1 MNTMLVQNSVSTT
14 VYENFHNRD
23 FSIPNTENS
32 KSPELHFRNENTGTE
47 NRQLSEFP
55 PFQKIPLREFNYHYE
70 HKDTNSR
77 LVLGFKQY
85 RRAEASINNHILLGE
100 MLSEIDSLLK
110 NEYDWDEIGYRKPT
124 FEDIRRAKSVL
135 IDFVFT
141 ISYEGYSLKKPHISN
156 FEEGGASIKWKIGDR
171 TLYLDIA
178 LNESVASKIYRESGK
193 TIAEDQPLLKKD
205 YLRLW
210 EWIINE

>member
-1 MNTMLVQNSVSTT
+1 MNTMLVQNSVSTA
-14 VYENFHNRD
+14 VDENFHNRD
-23 FSIPNTENS
+23 FPIPNTENS

-55 PFQKIPLREFNYHYE
+55 PFQRIPLREFNYHYE

-77 LVLGFKQY
+77 LMLGFKQY

-110 NEYDWDEIGYRKPT
+110 NEYDWDEIDYRKPT
-124 FEDIRRAKSVL
+124 FEDISRAKSVL

-141 ISYEGYSLKKPHISN
+141 ISYDGYSLKKPYISN
-156 FEEGGASIKWKIGDR
+156 SEDGGAKFEWHLDERSLYIRIDR
-171 TLYLDIA
+171 LKSVVTQMRD
-178 LNESVASKIYRESGK
+178 ESDK
-193 TIAEDQPLLKKD
+193 TIIDTKPPSATKLL
-205 YLRLW
+205 
-210 EWIINE
+210 IIMEMDN